1 MGKASIILAL
11 GISTIIALLIID
23 LNANNNQSVQTT
35 VDMFEQTQARLIA
48 NSGVEINL
56 EQLRRN
62 KTLKGTFLNNKVHGG
77 TYDSYIYGPDTLLK
91 IKTVANFNGRSH
103 TSLVTA
109 KRSKVTIPN
118 VNSSLYV
125 SSENLSLNLNG
136 NVEII
141 GHDTNLDGSAG
152 PNPSLHSVT
161 LDTPE
166 DSADFRNKIKPKISG
181 QLDGLGG
188 TPSIGTTDET
198 RDWVQLAQDFIFA
211 ADITLS
217 SGSYATGTIL
227 GTWDEPKIT
236 VANGNVNF
244 SGTAEGYGILVVN
257 GNLTMSG
264 QFTFRGLI
272 IAYGESTLE
281 IKTVGNGGIY
291 GGTVFVGESVDIQ
304 ATGNANFFYSS
315 QAIKNA
321 QDKLKSSRFDI
332 VSWWE

>member
-48 NSGVEINL
+48 NSGVEIYL
-56 EQLRRN
+56 EKLRRN
-62 KTLKGTFLNNKVHGG
+62 KSLKGNFLNNSINGG
-77 TYDSYIYGPDTLLK
+77 KFDMYIYGPDTLMK
-91 IKTVANFNGRSH
+91 IKAVSHYGGKTH

-109 KRSKVTIPN
+109 KRSKVGIPD
-118 VNSSLYV
+118 VNSALYV
-125 SSENLSLNLNG
+125 SSDNLSLNLNG
-136 NVEII
+136 NIDII
-141 GHDTNLDGSAG
+141 GHDTNINGSPG
-152 PNPSLHSVT
+152 PMPSLPSVT

-166 DSADFRNKIKPKISG
+166 DSADFRNKIKPKVAG
-181 QLDGLGG
+181 ALTGLGG
-188 TPSIGTTDET
+188 APSIRTVNET
-198 RDWVQLAQDFIFA
+198 RDWVQIAQDFIFG
-211 ADITLS
+211 ADINLNAGNYA
-217 SGSYATGTIL
+217 SGTVL

-236 VANGNVNF
+236 VATGDVHF

-257 GNLTMSG
+257 GNITMSG
-264 QFTFRGLI
+264 QFTFRGII
-272 IAYGESTLE
+272 IAYGESTLVT
-281 IKTVGNGGIY
+281 KTVGNAGVY
-291 GGTVFVGESVDIQ
+291 GGTVFVGESVDLQ